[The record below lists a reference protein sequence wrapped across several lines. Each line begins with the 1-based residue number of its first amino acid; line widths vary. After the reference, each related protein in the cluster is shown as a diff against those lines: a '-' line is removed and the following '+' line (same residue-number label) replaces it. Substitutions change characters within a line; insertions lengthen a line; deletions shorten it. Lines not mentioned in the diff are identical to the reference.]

1 MRALFRIATT
11 TLLVAASAM
20 PAAQEAVEC
29 TGIADDSARLACY
42 DALFDVI
49 APDNGDPLAA
59 FGREQ
64 IDPQPRDN
72 RASSLDQMTAA
83 VSTISKPKGR
93 AAVITLDNEQV
104 WSQVSFRYVRLR
116 EGDSVTIKP
125 SRFGGYILT
134 NERGVT
140 MRVRRIR

>member
-1 MRALFRIATT
+1 MRAHIRFATT
-11 TLLVAASAM
+11 ALLLAASAA
-20 PAAQEAVEC
+20 PGAHEASEC
-29 TGIADDSARLACY
+29 IGIAEDAARLACY
-42 DALFDVI
+42 DALFNAGQPEDT
-49 APDNGDPLAA
+49 DPLAA

-72 RASSLDQMTAA
+72 RASSLEEMTAT
-83 VSTISKPKGR
+83 VSSISKPKGR
-93 AAVITLDNEQV
+93 EAVITLDNEQV
-104 WSQVSFRYVRLR
+104 WSQVSFRYVRLK

-140 MRVRRIR
+140 MRVRRTR

>member
-1 MRALFRIATT
+1 MRALIRIATT
-11 TLLVAASAM
+11 AFLLAGSAAPTAH
-20 PAAQEAVEC
+20 EATDC
-29 TGIADDSARLACY
+29 TGIAEDAARLACY
-42 DALFDVI
+42 DALYNVVASD
-49 APDNGDPLAA
+49 DGDPLAA

-64 IDPQPRDN
+64 IDPKPSHN
-72 RASSLDQMTAA
+72 RASNLEAMTAT
-83 VSTISKPKGR
+83 VSSINKPKGR

-104 WSQVSFRYVRLR
+104 WSQVSFRYVRLQ

-140 MRVRRIR
+140 MRVRRSR